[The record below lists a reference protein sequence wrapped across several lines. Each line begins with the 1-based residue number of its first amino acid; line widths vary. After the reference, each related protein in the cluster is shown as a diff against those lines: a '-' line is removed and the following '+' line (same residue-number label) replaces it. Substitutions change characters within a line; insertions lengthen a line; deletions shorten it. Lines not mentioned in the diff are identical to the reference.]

1 MAKLALDNAE
11 WLSSLSEPLKND
23 IESIMTQRL
32 PSEGDCLLKEGEII
46 DRFIIVEA
54 GTLIRTKSTDANGPL
69 PLDELGAG
77 RVTGF
82 LHVVG
87 HHDDDM
93 AFANVIAGKDAKVW
107 IVRGEEFRAITEN
120 PQHTTE
126 MMNLLTRL
134 LRKASKIVRATLN
147 ETGVRVGRSREGTG
161 RTIKIM
167 CYDTTSWVRENFE
180 PQIEKFNNE
189 GKDLK
194 LQMDYTSDRLDV
206 KTAKYAAG
214 YDAVCLFVND
224 NADTSA
230 LWVLSM
236 GGVKFIA
243 MRCAGFDRV
252 DTKAAKALGLSVA
265 RVPAYSPYAVAE
277 HAISLL
283 MAVNRKIH
291 IASVRVKMA
300 NFSLD
305 SGLLGMD
312 IHGKTVAVM
321 GTGKIGQILCK
332 IISGFGVN
340 LLAYDVFESDEVKN
354 LGGTYVSKEEIY
366 KQADVIFL
374 MMPLLPAT
382 THTINEDVL
391 PMLKKGVI
399 LINTS
404 RGGLID
410 TNALISGLHS
420 GIIGGCGLDAKMK
433 ENTSFRITAPK
444 ALRMSD

>member
-11 WLSSLSEPLKND
+11 WLSTLSEPLKND

-32 PSEGDCLLKEGEII
+32 PSEGDCLLKE
-46 DRFIIVEA
+46 A
-54 GTLIRTKSTDANGPL
+54 
-69 PLDELGAG
+69 GAG
-77 RVTGF
+77 NVTGF

-147 ETGVRVGRSREGTG
+147 ETGVRVGRSSEGTG

-167 CYDTTSWVRENFE
+167 CYDTTSWNFE

-214 YDAVCLFVND
+214 YDAVCLFV
-224 NADTSA
+224 TT
-230 LWVLSM
+230 
-236 GGVKFIA
+236 I
-243 MRCAGFDRV
+243 R
-252 DTKAAKALGLSVA
+252 
-265 RVPAYSPYAVAE
+265 
-277 HAISLL
+277 
-283 MAVNRKIH
+283 IH
-291 IASVRVKMA
+291 PHCGYYPWP
-300 NFSLD
+300 D

-420 GIIGGCGLDAKMK
+420 GIIGGCGLDVKMK